1 MAARFTL
8 GIEEEF
14 QLVDAQ
20 TGNLCSYVPSVLQKG
35 LPHFGEK
42 IKPEMLQPTIEFI
55 SDVLPDITAARSE
68 LCSARAL
75 LTRLAQEEG
84 LALVSA
90 GTHPGALWWEQ
101 PITEHP
107 RYQALEVEYQD
118 VGRSVLIFGLHVHVG
133 LDNRELL
140 IKVFN
145 QVRTWLP
152 HLLALSSNSPFWYK
166 RMTGLKS
173 YRSVVWKRFP
183 RSGMPEIIPSW
194 DAFEHYVQDLVTL
207 GCVDN
212 GKKIWWD
219 VRPHVFFPTIEFRIF
234 DMPATIEDTLGIA
247 ALCQALVAKLA
258 QLNERGEGKPFFPRD
273 YIEENKWRAM
283 RYGLDAE
290 VLDFESFRR
299 LSMRDALRELLD
311 LVDDVVD
318 ELGSRREI
326 NYIRALLDDPRG
338 TGADRQIAAYQES
351 EGDIEQVQRLL
362 IEQTMRGVSVTDA
375 ELAAK
380 FVHYR
385 AQQPMS

>member
-1 MAARFTL
+1 MATRFTL

-20 TGNLCSYVPSVLQKG
+20 TGLLCAYVPGVLQKG
-35 LPHFGEK
+35 IPHFGEK

-55 SDVLPDITAARSE
+55 SDVMPDITAARTE
-68 LCSARAL
+68 LCNARTL
-75 LTRLAQEEG
+75 LSRLAQEEG

-90 GTHPGALWWEQ
+90 GTSPGALWWEQ
-101 PITEHP
+101 PRTDHP
-107 RYQALEVEYQD
+107 RYQELEEEYQD

-133 LDNRELL
+133 LDDKELL
-140 IKVFN
+140 IQVFN

-183 RSGMPEIIPSW
+183 RSGMPEILPSW
-194 DAFEHYVQDLVTL
+194 AAFERYVQNLVAL
-207 GCVDN
+207 GCIDN

-219 VRPHVFFPTIEFRIF
+219 VRPHAFFQTIEFRIF
-234 DMPATIEDTLGIA
+234 DMPGTIDDTLAIA
-247 ALCQALVAKLA
+247 ALCQALVAKLV
-258 QLNERGEGKPFFPRD
+258 QLNTQGKGKPAFSRD

-290 VLDFESFRR
+290 VLDFEGQRC

-318 ELGSRREI
+318 ELGSRREM
-326 NYIRALLDDPRG
+326 NYIRGLLDDPCG
-338 TGADRQIAAYQES
+338 TGADRQIACYRES
-351 EGDIEQVQRLL
+351 GGDMQQVQRLL
-362 IEQTMRGVSVTDA
+362 IEQTMRGVAPAS
-375 ELAAK
+375 
-380 FVHYR
+380 
-385 AQQPMS
+385 MSEVLRSPLPNMG

>member
-1 MAARFTL
+1 MATRFTL

-20 TGNLCSYVPSVLQKG
+20 TGLLCAYVPGVLQKG
-35 LPHFGEK
+35 IPHFGEK

-55 SDVLPDITAARSE
+55 SDVMPDITAARTE
-68 LCSARAL
+68 LCNARTL
-75 LTRLAQEEG
+75 LSRLAQEEG

-90 GTHPGALWWEQ
+90 GTSPGALWWEQ
-101 PITEHP
+101 PRTDHP
-107 RYQALEVEYQD
+107 RYQELEEEYQD

-133 LDNRELL
+133 LDDKELL
-140 IKVFN
+140 IQVFN

-183 RSGMPEIIPSW
+183 RSGMPEILPSW
-194 DAFEHYVQDLVTL
+194 AAFERYVQNLVAL
-207 GCVDN
+207 GCIDN

-219 VRPHVFFPTIEFRIF
+219 VRPHAFFQTIEFRIF
-234 DMPATIEDTLGIA
+234 DMPGTIDDTLAIA
-247 ALCQALVAKLA
+247 ALCQALVAKLV
-258 QLNERGEGKPFFPRD
+258 QLNTQGKGKPAFSRD

-290 VLDFESFRR
+290 VLDFEGQRC

-318 ELGSRREI
+318 ELGSRREM
-326 NYIRALLDDPRG
+326 NYIRGLLDDPCG
-338 TGADRQIAAYQES
+338 TGADRQIACYRES
-351 EGDIEQVQRLL
+351 GGDMQQVQRLL
-362 IEQTMRGVSVTDA
+362 IEQTMRGVAPAS
-375 ELAAK
+375 
-380 FVHYR
+380 
-385 AQQPMS
+385 MSEVLRSPLPHMG

>member
-1 MAARFTL
+1 MAPRFTL

-20 TGNLCSYVPSVLQKG
+20 TGQLCSYVPGVLQKG
-35 LPHFGEK
+35 IPLFGEK

-55 SDVLPDITAARSE
+55 SDVMPDITAARTE
-68 LCSARAL
+68 LCNARTL
-75 LTRLAQEEG
+75 LSRLAQEEG

-90 GTHPGALWWEQ
+90 GTSPGALWWEQ
-101 PITEHP
+101 PRTDHP
-107 RYQALEVEYQD
+107 RYQELEEEYQD

-133 LDNRELL
+133 LDDKELL

-183 RSGMPEIIPSW
+183 RSGMPEILPSW
-194 DAFEHYVQDLVTL
+194 AAFEHYVQDLVAL
-207 GCVDN
+207 GCIDN

-219 VRPHVFFPTIEFRIF
+219 VRPHAFFQTIEFRIF
-234 DMPATIEDTLGIA
+234 DMPGTIDDTLGIA
-247 ALCQALVAKLA
+247 ALCQALVAKLV
-258 QLNERGEGKPFFPRD
+258 QLNTQGKGKPAFARD

-283 RYGLDAE
+283 RFGLDAE
-290 VLDFESFRR
+290 VLDFESQRR

-318 ELGSRREI
+318 ELGCRREI
-326 NYIRALLDDPRG
+326 NYIRRLLDDPCG
-338 TGADRQIAAYQES
+338 TGADRQIARYRES
-351 EGDIEQVQRLL
+351 GGDMQQVQRLL
-362 IEQTMRGVSVTDA
+362 IEQTMRGVVPASEVEILHSPLPYTG
-375 ELAAK
+375 
-380 FVHYR
+380 
-385 AQQPMS
+385 

>member
-1 MAARFTL
+1 MATRFTL

-20 TGNLCSYVPSVLQKG
+20 TGLLCAYVPGVLQKG
-35 LPHFGEK
+35 IPHFGEK

-55 SDVLPDITAARSE
+55 SDVMPDITAARTE
-68 LCSARAL
+68 LCNARTL
-75 LTRLAQEEG
+75 LSRLAQEEG

-90 GTHPGALWWEQ
+90 GTSPGALWWEQ
-101 PITEHP
+101 PRTDHP
-107 RYQALEVEYQD
+107 RYQELEEEYQD

-133 LDNRELL
+133 LDDKELL
-140 IKVFN
+140 IQVFN

-183 RSGMPEIIPSW
+183 RSGMPEILPSW
-194 DAFEHYVQDLVTL
+194 AAFERYVQNLVAL
-207 GCVDN
+207 GCIDN

-219 VRPHVFFPTIEFRIF
+219 VRPHAFFQTIEFRIF
-234 DMPATIEDTLGIA
+234 DMPGTIDDTLAIA
-247 ALCQALVAKLA
+247 ALCQALVAKLV
-258 QLNERGEGKPFFPRD
+258 QFNTQGKGRPAFSRD

-290 VLDFESFRR
+290 VLDFEGQRC

-318 ELGSRREI
+318 ELGSRREM
-326 NYIRALLDDPRG
+326 NYIRGLLDDPCG
-338 TGADRQIAAYQES
+338 TGADRQIACYRES
-351 EGDIEQVQRLL
+351 GGDMQQVQRLL
-362 IEQTMRGVSVTDA
+362 IEQTMRGVAPAS
-375 ELAAK
+375 
-380 FVHYR
+380 
-385 AQQPMS
+385 MSEVLRSPLPHMG